1 MTLSNLKW
9 IDNCN
14 TVNWTELSNLYKIAP
29 LGDKPPS
36 MLKTAF
42 INSAFTYF
50 VYDNKKLVGV
60 GRALA
65 DGVDSAYLC
74 DITIHPEYQGLGL
87 GKAITQK
94 LLDNVKGYSKV
105 ILFANIAKEGFYTQL
120 GFAKM
125 TTAMAIFKNQDMA
138 REKGLVK

>member
-1 MTLSNLKW
+1 MTINNLKW

-14 TVNWTELSNLYKIAP
+14 TIDWNILSNLYKIAP

-42 INSAFTYF
+42 NNSAFSYF
-50 VYDNKKLVGV
+50 VYDDINLVGV

-65 DGVDSAYLC
+65 DGIDSAYLC
-74 DITIHPEYQGLGL
+74 DIAIHPDYQGIGL
-87 GKAITQK
+87 GKAITLK

-105 ILFANIAKEGFYTQL
+105 ILFANIGKNGFYEKL
-120 GFAKM
+120 GFSKM
-125 TTAMAIFKNQDMA
+125 TTAMAIFKNQDKV
-138 REKGLVK
+138 REMGLLE

>member
-1 MTLSNLKW
+1 MTIDNLIW

-14 TVNWTELSNLYKIAP
+14 TVNWTELSILYKIAP
-29 LGDKPPS
+29 LGDKPPY
-36 MLKTAF
+36 MLKIAF
-42 INSAFTYF
+42 NNSAFTYF
-50 VYDNKKLVGV
+50 VYDNQKLIGV

-74 DITIHPEYQGLGL
+74 DIAIHPEYQGIGL

-94 LLDNVKGYSKV
+94 LLDDVKGYSKV
-105 ILFANIAKEGFYTQL
+105 ILFANIGKEGFYKQL
-120 GFAKM
+120 GFSKM

>member
-1 MTLSNLKW
+1 MTIDNLTW
-9 IDNCN
+9 VDNCN
-14 TVNWTELSNLYKIAP
+14 TIDWNELSNLYKIAP
-29 LGDKPPS
+29 LGDKSPS

-42 INSAFTYF
+42 NNSAFTYF
-50 VYDNKKLVGV
+50 VYDDKELIGV

-65 DGVDSAYLC
+65 DGIDSAYLC
-74 DITIHPEYQGLGL
+74 DIAIHPEYQGLGL

-94 LLDNVKGYSKV
+94 LLDSVKGYSKI
-105 ILFANIAKEGFYTQL
+105 ILFANIGKEGFYEKL

-125 TTAMAIFKNQDMA
+125 TTAMAIFKNQNTA

>member
-1 MTLSNLKW
+1 MT
-9 IDNCN
+9 IDNLIWVANYN
-14 TVNWTELSNLYKIAP
+14 TIDWDELSNLYKIAP

-42 INSAFTYF
+42 NNSAFTYF
-50 VYDNKKLVGV
+50 VYDSQKLIGV

-74 DITIHPEYQGLGL
+74 DIAIHPEYQGIGL

-94 LLDNVKGYSKV
+94 LLDDVKGYSKV
-105 ILFANIAKEGFYTQL
+105 ILFANIGKEGFYEQL
-120 GFAKM
+120 GFSKM

>member
-1 MTLSNLKW
+1 MTIDNLIW

-29 LGDKPPS
+29 LGDKPSS

-42 INSAFTYF
+42 NNSAFTYF
-50 VYDNKKLVGV
+50 VYDNKKLIGV
-60 GRALA
+60 GRTLA

-74 DITIHPEYQGLGL
+74 DIAIHPEYQGLGL

-105 ILFANIAKEGFYTQL
+105 ILFANIGKEGFYEQL
-120 GFAKM
+120 GFSKM

>member
-1 MTLSNLKW
+1 MISNLKW

-36 MLKTAF
+36 MLKTVF
-42 INSAFTYF
+42 NNSAFTYF
-50 VYDNKKLVGV
+50 VYDKKKLVGV

-65 DGVDSAYLC
+65 DGIDSAYLC
-74 DITIHPEYQGLGL
+74 DIAIHPEYQGLGL

-105 ILFANIAKEGFYTQL
+105 ILFANIGKEGFYEQL
-120 GFAKM
+120 GFSKM

-138 REKGLVK
+138 RERGLVK

>member
-1 MTLSNLKW
+1 MNNLTW
-9 IDNCN
+9 INNCN
-14 TVNWTELSNLYKIAP
+14 TIDWNVLSNLYQIAP
-29 LGDKPPS
+29 LGDKPPN

-42 INSAFTYF
+42 NNSAFTYF
-50 VYDNKKLVGV
+50 VYEDKKLIGV

-74 DITIHPEYQGLGL
+74 DIAIHPEYQGIGL

-94 LLDNVKGYSKV
+94 LLGSGKGYSKV
-105 ILFANIAKEGFYTQL
+105 ILFANIGKEGFYKQL

-125 TTAMAIFKNQDMA
+125 TTAMAIFKNQDKAIDM
-138 REKGLVK
+138 GLVE

>member
-1 MTLSNLKW
+1 MTSNFKW
-9 IDNCN
+9 IDNCETIDWN
-14 TVNWTELSNLYKIAP
+14 ILSNLYKIAP

-42 INSAFTYF
+42 NNSAFTYF
-50 VYDNKKLVGV
+50 VYDDKKLIGV

-74 DITIHPEYQGLGL
+74 DIAIHPEYQGLGL
-87 GKAITQK
+87 GKTITRK

-105 ILFANIAKEGFYTQL
+105 ILFANIGKEGFYEQL
-120 GFAKM
+120 GFSKM
-125 TTAMAIFKNQDMA
+125 TTAMAIFKNQEVA

>member
-1 MTLSNLKW
+1 MDNLIW
-9 IDNCN
+9 IDSCQSIGWNA
-14 TVNWTELSNLYKIAP
+14 LSDLYKIAH

-36 MLKTAF
+36 MLKIAF
-42 INSAFTYF
+42 NNSAFTYF
-50 VYDNKKLVGV
+50 VYDDKQLIGV

-65 DGVDSAYLC
+65 DGIDSAYLC
-74 DITIHPEYQGLGL
+74 DIAIHPEYQGIGL

-105 ILFANIAKEGFYTQL
+105 ILFANIGKEGFYEKL

-138 REKGLVK
+138 REKGLVE

>member
-1 MTLSNLKW
+1 MTIDNLIW

-42 INSAFTYF
+42 NNSTFTYF
-50 VYDNKKLVGV
+50 VYDEKKLIGV

-65 DGVDSAYLC
+65 DGIDSAYLC
-74 DITIHPEYQGLGL
+74 GH
-87 GKAITQK
+87 
-94 LLDNVKGYSKV
+94 S
-105 ILFANIAKEGFYTQL
+105 YTS
-120 GFAKM
+120 
-125 TTAMAIFKNQDMA
+125 
-138 REKGLVK
+138 

>member
-1 MTLSNLKW
+1 MTINNLIW

-14 TVNWTELSNLYKIAP
+14 TIEWNELSNLYKIAP

-42 INSAFTYF
+42 TNSAFSYF
-50 VYDNKKLVGV
+50 VYDNKRLVGV

-74 DITIHPEYQGLGL
+74 DIAIHPDYQGLGL

-94 LLDNVKGYSKV
+94 LLDSVKGYSKI
-105 ILFANIAKEGFYTQL
+105 ILFANIGKEGFYEKL
-120 GFAKM
+120 GFSKM
-125 TTAMAIFKNQDMA
+125 TTAMAIFENQDIA
-138 REKGLVK
+138 RERGLVK